1 MCRNVL
7 MAINGEQGVVIS
19 NKKHNYL
26 RISFFCATFACNL
39 IDMENNSPSNQS
51 SSLIPLTGSGS
62 NRRYFRQILADGT
75 SLICVE
81 GTSREENHAFISMAR
96 HFCSLGL
103 PVPTVLSVSD
113 DEMTYTQNDLGNT
126 LLFDYIRSGR
136 QSGHFSEAETNLL
149 TKTLRA
155 LVHIQVEGAENFD
168 WSVCYPVA
176 EFNRRSIYWDLNYWK
191 YCFLKITGVEFAE
204 NPLEDDFDRLAD
216 TLLGEQILGFMY
228 RDCQSRNVMVVSQ
241 NGTDTPYFIDFQ
253 GGRKGPIQYD
263 VASFL
268 WQAKA
273 NFPDALREQLIDA
286 YLDEWQTLCLN
297 RGQNADTQLFRRSL
311 PHFVLFR
318 TLQVL
323 GAYGYRGCFE
333 RKQHFLES
341 IPFALRNLQRLF
353 EQHPVLQSEYPAIY
367 ALSRQLAAPP
377 LAAMPSP
384 AATAPDTQKSNTAH
398 DTPDM
403 QNPDAAPDTH
413 NLLVTIYSFSYKR
426 GIPADVSGN
435 GGGYVF
441 DCRSTHNPG
450 KYDQYKSLTGRD
462 KPVIDFLEQDGEI
475 LTFLHSV
482 YALLDHHVERFIARG
497 FTHLQVCFG
506 CTGGQHRSVYSA
518 QAAARH
524 LHDKYGVRIHLI
536 HREQQIEEYL

>member
-1 MCRNVL
+1 
-7 MAINGEQGVVIS
+7 
-19 NKKHNYL
+19 
-26 RISFFCATFACNL
+26 
-39 IDMENNSPSNQS
+39 MENS
-51 SSLIPLTGSGS
+51 STAHNASLTPLTGSGS
-62 NRRYFRQILADGT
+62 NRRYFRQIEADGT
-75 SLICVE
+75 SLIRVE
-81 GTSREENHAFISMAR
+81 GISREENHAFIAMAR
-96 HFCSLGL
+96 HFRSLGL
-103 PVPTVLSVSD
+103 PVPTMLSVSD

-136 QSGHFSEAETNLL
+136 QTGHFSEAETALL

-155 LVHIQVEGAENFD
+155 LVHIQIEGAAGFD

-191 YCFLKITGVEFAE
+191 YCFLKTTRLEFAE
-204 NPLEDDFDRLAD
+204 SPLEDDFDRLAD
-216 TLLGEQILGFMY
+216 TLLSEQILGFMY

-273 NFPDALREQLIDA
+273 NFSDALREQLIDA
-286 YLDEWQTLCLN
+286 YLDEWQTLCVSK
-297 RGQNADTQLFRRSL
+297 GQNADMQLFRRSL

-353 EQHPVLQSEYPAIY
+353 EQHPVLQSDYPAIY
-367 ALSRQLAAPP
+367 ALSRQLSVLP
-377 LAAMPSP
+377 LAAMSVPVD
-384 AATAPDTQKSNTAH
+384 TAPDIASHTDTVQKASDA
-398 DTPDM
+398 
-403 QNPDAAPDTH
+403 QN
-413 NLLVTIYSFSYKR
+413 LEVTIYSFSYKR
-426 GIPADVSGN
+426 GIPADASGN

-462 KPVIDFLEQDGEI
+462 QPVIDFLEQDGEM
-475 LTFLHSV
+475 LTFLQSV

-518 QAAARH
+518 QATARH
-524 LHDKYGVRIHLI
+524 LYKKYGVRIHLI